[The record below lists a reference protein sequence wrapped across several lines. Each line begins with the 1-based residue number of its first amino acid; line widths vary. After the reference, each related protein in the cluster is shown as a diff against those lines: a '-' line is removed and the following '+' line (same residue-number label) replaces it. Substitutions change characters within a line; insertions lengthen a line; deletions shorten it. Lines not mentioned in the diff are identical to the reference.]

1 MPEGAS
7 PKSPPE
13 GASPKSP
20 PEGASPQSPPSGA
33 SPKSPGA
40 FRTIGEVSEQTGIA
54 QHILRY
60 WETRFPQLRPVTRAG
75 NRRYYRPEDVA
86 LVTRID
92 RLLNRDG
99 YTVRGVQQLL
109 GGERGKPS
117 ETAAPGDMAALRTMR
132 DFLKDALDRD

>member
-7 PKSPPE
+7 PKSAPE
-13 GASPKSP
+13 
-20 PEGASPQSPPSGA
+20 GA

-75 NRRYYRPEDVA
+75 NRRYYRPEDVV

-92 RLLNRDG
+92 RLLHKDG

-109 GGERGKPS
+109 GGKRDASAVPAS
-117 ETAAPGDMAALRTMR
+117 AGDLAALRTMR